1 MTLGGG
7 TARARAMGGVVGF
20 VAGLLLLVLGFIFV
34 TAIDKQTAEWV
45 YVEWALLAI
54 GSVLTA
60 LAVHELVD

>member
-1 MTLGGG
+1 
-7 TARARAMGGVVGF
+7 MGGVVGF